1 MIVIDAEKC
10 TGCGLCVKSCSF
22 DAIVITDKVANL
34 EEEKCTLCSLC
45 ISACPTGAIGM
56 ERMGRTRDVSSYR
69 DVWIFAEQKDG
80 KLKNVVKE
88 LLGKGKELAD
98 EIGEKLCAVV
108 LGSSAGELSDE
119 LASFG
124 AEKVY
129 TIESG
134 VFDEYHSDAYK
145 SALSMLI
152 TKHRPNLLLFGA
164 THVGRDL
171 APSVAAHL
179 GLGLTADCTG
189 LSITDDGLLLQTRP
203 AFGGNLMADILT
215 PNTRPQMAT
224 VRPNVM
230 SRPEPKEG
238 ASPEVIHEEFEIE
251 TRSIRTEILEVITGA
266 VEGEKPVEEA
276 DIIISG
282 GRGVGAPEGFDV
294 LRELARALKGTIGC
308 SRPIVELGWMP
319 KSRQVG
325 QSGKT
330 VSPTL
335 YVACGISGAIQH
347 KVGIRNSDVI
357 IAINKDSQAPIF
369 EVASMG
375 VVGDIFRIL
384 PLLTEELLK
393 NAEK

>member
-1 MIVIDAEKC
+1 MIVIDTEKC

-22 DAIVITDKVANL
+22 DALIITDKKACL

-45 ISACPTGAIGM
+45 ISACPTDAVTM

-69 DVWIFAEQKDG
+69 NVWIFAEQKDG

-88 LLGKGKELAD
+88 LLGKGKELAGELD
-98 EIGEKLCAVV
+98 EKLCAVV
-108 LGSSAGELSDE
+108 LGSSTGELCDE
-119 LASFG
+119 LGSYG
-124 AEKVY
+124 AETVY
-129 TIESG
+129 TIEG
-134 VFDEYHSDAYK
+134 EVFDEYHSDAYK
-145 SALSMLI
+145 SALAMLI
-152 TKHRPNLLLFGA
+152 TKHKPNLLLFGA

-189 LSITDDGLLLQTRP
+189 LSITDEDLLLQTRP

-230 SRPEPKEG
+230 SRPEPKIG
-238 ASPEVIHEEFEIE
+238 AAPEVVREEFAIDQ
-251 TRSIRTEILEVITGA
+251 RSIRTEILEVITGA
-266 VEGEKPVEEA
+266 VEGERPVEEA
-276 DIIISG
+276 DIIVSG

-319 KSRQVG
+319 KARQVG

-357 IAINKDSQAPIF
+357 LAINKDSQAPIF
-369 EVASMG
+369 EVASIG

-384 PLLTEELLK
+384 PLLTEELKK
-393 NAEK
+393 NAEE